1 MPIAVWIIGT
11 AGVLLTMG
19 ISYLLRNS
27 FKLAPQ
33 LIFVIIGVGFWIA
46 ARFSESW
53 VGLGYMI
60 LAIMFVGTAGVSAA
74 LTALFIK
81 KE

>member
-1 MPIAVWIIGT
+1 MPIQVWIIGT

-33 LIFVIIGVGFWIA
+33 LIFAIIGVGFWIA
-46 ARFSESW
+46 ATFSESW

-60 LAIMFVGTAGVSAA
+60 LAFMFVATAGVSAA